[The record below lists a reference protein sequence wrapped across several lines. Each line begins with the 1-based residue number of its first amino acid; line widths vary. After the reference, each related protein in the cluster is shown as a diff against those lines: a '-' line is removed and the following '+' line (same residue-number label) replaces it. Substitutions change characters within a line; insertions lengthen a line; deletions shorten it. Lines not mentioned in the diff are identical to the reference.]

1 MLIRK
6 IVQKN
11 GGSWGVSF
19 PAELVRELGWKKHT
33 YVYVQKARGGSLMLR
48 AVPDVAA
55 ATIAADAATDADD
68 AHPVSDA

>member
-6 IVQKN
+6 IIQKN

-33 YVYVQKARGGSLMLR
+33 YVYVQKAKDRSLVLR

-55 ATIAADAATDADD
+55 ATIVAAAADDD
-68 AHPVSDA
+68 VHPASDA